1 MYQMLKTFT
10 VCLRSL
16 STHRAAD
23 APWCGHCQKLAPEY
37 TLAASKLAEE
47 KSTVRLAKIDAAL
60 YRDVAEK
67 FSVSHYPTLKLYI
80 DSIESFVCRLPERTA
95 SSIVVWLKKRL
106 AKYPAN
112 FVHSVQTAHKSIS
125 SNQLV
130 AFAFFKASNIIL
142 LSLYSLL
149 CVSFVCLRFDFLDLK
164 IRRIISAVQLFLSNI
179 DVDLSPWFATDIAGG
194 LGCKSSSGVQGQ
206 NPGR

>member
-16 STHRAAD
+16 STDRAAD

-80 DSIESFVCRLPERTA
+80 DSIESFVCRLTERTA
-95 SSIVVWLKKRL
+95 SAIVMWLKKRL

-149 CVSFVCLRFDFLDLK
+149 CVSFVCLRFDFVDLK
-164 IRRIISAVQLFLSNI
+164 ICRIISAVQLFLSNI
-179 DVDLSPWFATDIAGG
+179 DVDLSPWLAADIAG
-194 LGCKSSSGVQGQ
+194 V
-206 NPGR
+206 